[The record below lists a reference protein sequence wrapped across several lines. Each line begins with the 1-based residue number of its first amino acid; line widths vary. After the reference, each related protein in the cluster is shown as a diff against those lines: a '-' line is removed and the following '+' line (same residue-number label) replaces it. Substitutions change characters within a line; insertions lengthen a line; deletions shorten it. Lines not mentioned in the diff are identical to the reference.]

1 MLVVNMILV
10 GGFALSIGAIVLLSL
25 IGVPIPPFVVILS
38 FAVASLFLWVYLGK
52 SFPQSFS
59 VLGICQSMVI
69 GVGESPNPRSNAPR
83 PLEVGPRRRC
93 SFADP
98 GSAGCPRRSP
108 HPCLQCTKPA
118 LHLVGHPAQLSRL
131 AHFAA
136 LAPTA
141 VEFALGISQMTV
153 VVRHILS
160 LAGDAEFC
168 GDGLGRLE

>member
-1 MLVVNMILV
+1 MVGLLSKLRGENRTPVEVGLTMLVVNMILV

-98 GSAGCPRRSP
+98 GLSWLPAPISP
-108 HPCLQCTKPA
+108 
-118 LHLVGHPAQLSRL
+118 
-131 AHFAA
+131 
-136 LAPTA
+136 
-141 VEFALGISQMTV
+141 
-153 VVRHILS
+153 S
-160 LAGDAEFC
+160 LPPVH
-168 GDGLGRLE
+168 